1 MLNFR
6 ELRKAEVRRIC
17 LLGTRALPSKRVS
30 VSPDKLPIIL
40 LGSFDDALRGGAPC
54 AEGRNE
60 GAVLAAQHHYVW
72 VRLVKVIVEL
82 WKPALFY
89 L

>member
-1 MLNFR
+1 MSNFV

-17 LLGTRALPSKRVS
+17 LLGTRALLTKRVS

-40 LGSFDDALRGGAPC
+40 LGSLDDALRGGTPY

-60 GAVLAAQHHYVW
+60 GW
-72 VRLVKVIVEL
+72 
-82 WKPALFY
+82 
-89 L
+89 